1 MENNKTLLFIV
12 GAVILVMIG
21 GYFIYG
27 LPTASEN
34 ISPAPSPT
42 STGSAG
48 GTMLAGEESM
58 TLAGGEVSVSNPS
71 GFALAVTQEQ
81 VLVSSYIPVCEQGFD
96 YCLYYN
102 GADYENTNFESA
114 GLRINRRA
122 DLRTER
128 TCLDTPPAGYA
139 ASVKP
144 AGTNSE
150 DQYATSRFNTGDAG
164 AGHMASG
171 DLYRLFVKQT
181 SNCYEFEARIGSAQ
195 FSNYPEGSIKE
206 FTEADRSRM
215 ESAMRDILNTVRLT
229 AADTVVMF
237 PSSN

>member
-1 MENNKTLLFIV
+1 MENNKNLLLIV
-12 GAVILVMIG
+12 GAVILVMIA

-27 LPTASEN
+27 SPKTSQDL
-34 ISPAPSPT
+34 SPAASPT
-42 STGSAG
+42 STGAAG
-48 GTMLAGEESM
+48 GTMLAGEDRT
-58 TLAGGEVSVSNPS
+58 TLAGGEVSIANPS
-71 GFALAVTQEQ
+71 GFALAATQEQ
-81 VLVSSYIPVCEQGFD
+81 VLVSSYIPVCDPGFD
-96 YCLYYN
+96 YCFYYN
-102 GADYENTNFESA
+102 GEDYKNTNFESA
-114 GLRINRRA
+114 GVRINRRA
-122 DLRTER
+122 DLTNER
-128 TCLDTPPAGYA
+128 ACLDTPPAGYA

-144 AGTNSE
+144 AGNNSG

-181 SNCYEFEARIGSAQ
+181 SNCYEFETRIGSAQ